1 MGGCGL
7 FTTRLDR
14 AAILMHAF
22 TRSLVH
28 SFAGLLVCAARLFVC
43 AFARLLVCAFVH
55 LLIFAFAD
63 SLISLIFYRF
73 LMSSFA
79 LLLCKLL
86 HA

>member
-14 AAILMHAF
+14 AVILMHAF

-28 SFAGLLVCAARLFVC
+28 SV
-43 AFARLLVCAFVH
+43 ARLLVRAFVR
-55 LLIFAFAD
+55 LLIFAFAE
-63 SLISLIFYRF
+63 SRISLAFNRF

-86 HA
+86 HTYNLFNS